1 MLASALTSSSNTGAL
16 NLVGLSEGGQPR
28 TAALLAAQKQAG
40 SDPQAMA
47 KIDKTASDFEAVF
60 LSQMMEESMRG
71 VSSNPMSGEDE
82 KGGFADDTF
91 RSMMNQEY
99 GKLMANAG
107 GIGLAQ
113 HIKQSMLSMQEVS
126 HATR

>member
-1 MLASALTSSSNTGAL
+1 MFASGLINSGNSGAL

-28 TAALLAAQKQAG
+28 TAALLAVQKQA
-40 SDPQAMA
+40 SSPQTLAR
-47 KIDKTASDFEAVF
+47 IDQTASDFEAVF
-60 LSQMMEESMRG
+60 LSQMLEESMRG

-126 HATR
+126 HAAR